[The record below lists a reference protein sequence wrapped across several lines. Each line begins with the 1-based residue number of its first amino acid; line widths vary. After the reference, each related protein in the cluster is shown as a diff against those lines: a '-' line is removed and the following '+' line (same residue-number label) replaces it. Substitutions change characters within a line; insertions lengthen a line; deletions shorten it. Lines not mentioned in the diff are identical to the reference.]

1 MADLRIKYLEDYTG
15 GLLNVSRQ
23 ELSSN
28 GEVLSQDGFLT
39 DSTIFVED
47 GTGVKSGLKLG
58 VGLAECVDPTTN
70 LGVVNVRFADRTYA
84 KTRDVKIFTMAIA
97 SAQAALSESVVE
109 SISTLEGVLDSTNSR
124 LDTGERNQLNLQN
137 ELVSSISGVNTSV
150 NNLRLSLES
159 LQTRVSTLE
168 SSNENPNSNF
178 ALGYN
183 SLQSLSSGIRNI
195 SVGFGAGQ
203 NLRDGNS
210 NTLLGYNAGQNLV
223 SGSNNLFLGVD
234 SRGSYS
240 NEIVLGNYNHKVIK
254 ANTDVYTPIQA
265 KSEDFAQL
273 TYEDFSM
280 PIERFKAL
288 QIKKIYKADSLYDIS
303 VDFDSLKANLDTQ
316 SLSLLS
322 YNFDTDYVYMSKAKL
337 VPILIDVIQG
347 LIARVEALEE
357 NL

>member
-1 MADLRIKYLEDYTG
+1 MADLRIKFLEDYTG

-97 SAQAALSESVVE
+97 SAQAALSESVSE
-109 SISTLEGVLDSTNSR
+109 SMQTLEGVLDSTNAR
-124 LDTGERNQLNLQN
+124 LDTSERNQLNLQN
-137 ELVSSISGVNTSV
+137 ELVSSIGGVNNSV
-150 NNLRLSLES
+150 NNLQLSLEA
-159 LQTRVSTLE
+159 LQTRVLTLE
-168 SSNENPNSNF
+168 SSNDNPNSNF
-178 ALGYN
+178 SLGYN
-183 SLQSLSSGIRNI
+183 SLQNLSSGIKNLSI
-195 SVGFGAGQ
+195 GFNAGQ
-203 NLRDGNS
+203 NLVSGNS
-210 NTLLGYNAGQNLV
+210 NTMLGFSAGQNLV
-223 SGSNNLFLGVD
+223 SGSNNLFLGAD

-240 NEIVLGNYNHKVIK
+240 NEIVLGNYDHKVLK
-254 ANTDVYTPIQA
+254 ANTDVYTPIA
-265 KSEDFAQL
+265 LKSSDYDEL
-273 TYEDFSM
+273 TYEDFTF

-288 QIKKIYKADSLYDIS
+288 QIKKIYKADSLFDIS
-303 VDFDSLKANLDTQ
+303 VDYDSLKANVDAQ

-322 YNFDTDYVYMSKAKL
+322 YNFDKDYVYMSKAKL
-337 VPILIDVIQG
+337 VPILIDVIQS
-347 LIARVEALEE
+347 LITRIEALEE